1 MKKLS
6 FLLLMTLSL
15 FVFSGCED
23 SESTSDLNY
32 VSFEN
37 STFSFGVEQDG
48 SSTSSVTFYS
58 TQTSSSARTFEI
70 SVDAASTADA
80 ASYTVPTSITIPA
93 NSNTGTFDVTIS
105 DTNISEDGETLI
117 LNFSAKSGLIT
128 GASITLNI
136 KRVCPLNNLVLS
148 ITFDSYP
155 DEVYWVLKDGTGAII
170 EESSAAGW
178 GAYTGMTG
186 GITKEF
192 CLANGDYSFTIQD
205 AYADGGG
212 AVSLKVGDT
221 YILDSDGAYGA
232 GLTVN
237 FTL

>member
-1 MKKLS
+1 MKKIS

-37 STFSFGVEQDG
+37 TAFAFGVEQDG
-48 SSTSSVTFYS
+48 SSTSTVTFYS

-70 SVDAASTADA
+70 SIDAASTADA

-93 NSNTGTFDVTIS
+93 NSNKGTFDVTIS
-105 DTNISEDGETLI
+105 DTNISDAGETLI
-117 LNFSAKSGLIT
+117 LNFSAKNGLIT
-128 GASITLNI
+128 GDSITLNI

-155 DEVYWVLKDGTGAII
+155 DEVYWVLKDGTGAVI
-170 EESSAAGW
+170 EESAASW
-178 GAYTGMTG
+178 GAYTGLTG

-192 CLANGDYSFTIQD
+192 CLPNGDYSFTIQD

-221 YILDSDGAYGA
+221 YHLDSDGAYGA